1 MADSKMT
8 DSNNRLPIKGC
19 VFDAYGTLFDVHSA
33 VNSCADKVGPSHAG
47 LSAVW
52 RKKQLEYT
60 WLRSLMNRYEDFWQV
75 TGDALDFAMD
85 AYQIDNK
92 SLHGELMQAYLTL
105 EPFPEV
111 KEILTLLKRCN
122 IPTAIL
128 TNGSQTMVDAAVKSA
143 GLDDLIDHSLSV
155 DELRIYKPDPKVYQL
170 AVDALGIPADNIAFQ
185 SSNAWDASGAATF
198 GFQVAWINR
207 YAQPVERLPG
217 DPVATFKDLTGLPG
231 LVGVC

>member
-1 MADSKMT
+1 MANST
-8 DSNNRLPIKGC
+8 NRLPIKAC

-60 WLRSLMNRYEDFWQV
+60 WLRSLMKHYVDFWQV

-85 AYQIDNK
+85 AYQINDRA
-92 SLHGELMQAYLTL
+92 LHAELMQAYLTL
-105 EPFPEV
+105 KPFPEV
-111 KEILTLLKRCN
+111 KEILTLLKRSN

-128 TNGSQTMVDAAVKSA
+128 TNGSQDMVDAAVNSA
-143 GLDDLIDHSLSV
+143 GLSDLIDHSLSV
-155 DELRIYKPDPKVYQL
+155 DDLGIYKPDPSVYQL
-170 AVDALGIPADNIAFQ
+170 AVDTLGIPAESMSFQ
-185 SSNAWDASGAATF
+185 SSNAWDASGAAAF

-207 YAQPVERLPG
+207 YGQPVERLPG
-217 DPVATFKDLTGLPG
+217 EPVATFQDLTGLPG